1 MHAPDKI
8 INAVSTKNSSDFA
21 KSFST
26 YIESILNEADRLD
39 ALKKLKLFRDKTI
52 AHNEKKD
59 FDIVGPTWDSLKDL
73 IEIAK
78 NVVGVLGWAY
88 FSTAYVINGE
98 YILTSDAFQ
107 TSYELKKLFKVMT
120 KN

>member
-1 MHAPDKI
+1 
-8 INAVSTKNSSDFA
+8 VSNNSSDFP

-26 YIESILNEADRLD
+26 YIESILNEVGRLD
-39 ALKKLKLFRDKTI
+39 ALTKLKLFRDKSI
-52 AHNEKKD
+52 AHNEKRDAD
-59 FDIVGPTWDSLKDL
+59 FLGPSWGSLKDL

-98 YILTSDAFQ
+98 YILTNDASQ
-107 TSYELKKLFKVMT
+107 TNYELKKLFADIT